1 MNFDPTVWGPHY
13 WFFLHTIAH
22 NYPHYPNKVT
32 IRKYYDLIQ
41 NMPLFIPNE
50 NIGNDFSKLLDRFPV
65 TPYLDNR
72 DSFIRWMHFIH
83 NRINRILDKEE
94 LTLFEALENYREKYK
109 PPPIKISE
117 KMTRLLKLE
126 DAQRDAQRDRQR
138 ETRKTDRE
146 TDGERERETESQK
159 EREREIT
166 RDGECV
172 CV

>member
-1 MNFDPTVWGPHY
+1 MNNIINILKIHHSLHPFQY
-13 WFFLHTIAH
+13 WIMKNLIQKYGDHIIGFFLHTIAH
-22 NYPHYPNKVT
+22 NYPNYPNKVT

-50 NIGNDFSKLLDRFPV
+50 KIGNDFSKLLDRFPV

-94 LTLFEALENYREKYK
+94 LNLFEALEDYREKYK

-117 KMTRLLKLE
+117 KMNIKKEYIIASFTLLCLILIIYFY
-126 DAQRDAQRDRQR
+126 Q
-138 ETRKTDRE
+138 
-146 TDGERERETESQK
+146 
-159 EREREIT
+159 
-166 RDGECV
+166 
-172 CV
+172 

>member
-1 MNFDPTVWGPHY
+1 MDEQYNKHIENTSLPSSFSILDHEKFDPKVWGPHY

-22 NYPHYPNKVT
+22 NYPNYPNKVT

-50 NIGNDFSKLLDRFPV
+50 KIGNDFSKLLDRFPV

-94 LTLFEALENYREKYK
+94 LNLFEALEDYREKYK

-117 KMTRLLKLE
+117 KMNIKKEYIIASFTLLCLILIIYFY
-126 DAQRDAQRDRQR
+126 Q
-138 ETRKTDRE
+138 
-146 TDGERERETESQK
+146 
-159 EREREIT
+159 
-166 RDGECV
+166 
-172 CV
+172 